1 MSARFAWLL
10 QPIQLCDSTA
20 KSGIDREDATIVW
33 QSAEMSKGKRIKF
46 EKGSRTDKILKK
58 QLRAFRKK
66 FGRDP
71 GPGDPV
77 FFDPNADT
85 PQPIPRA
92 DLEQTMR
99 EVAQYLPPD
108 IAYAYLKTDGML
120 VTEGNL
126 HLWSDEDMEE
136 WDAAIDEYWRLQDE
150 QEDRGGN

>member
-1 MSARFAWLL
+1 
-10 QPIQLCDSTA
+10 
-20 KSGIDREDATIVW
+20 
-33 QSAEMSKGKRIKF
+33 MSKGKRIKF

-126 HLWSDEDMEE
+126 DLWSDEDMEE